1 MRWPPWT
8 ISCPRSWA
16 ETKGA
21 SYEKRLPVLRHCR
34 WGDPSN
40 KVYEDELCY
49 AFYDIAPQAPTH
61 FLVIPK
67 AHIAS
72 VAEVDGGNSAVVAH
86 IFEVIARLCR
96 EKGLESYRVVSNI
109 GEQAGQSVHHLHF
122 HVLSGRDMTWPP
134 G

>member
-1 MRWPPWT
+1 MSDCLFCK
-8 ISCPRSWA
+8 ISA
-16 ETKGA
+16 GEI
-21 SYEKRLPVLRHCR
+21 
-34 WGDPSN
+34 PSN

-49 AFYDIAPQAPTH
+49 AFYDIDPQAPTH

-67 AHIAS
+67 AHIGS
-72 VAEVDGGNSAVVAH
+72 VAEVTVVAH
-86 IFEVIARLCR
+86 IFEVIAKVTKEL
-96 EKGLESYRVVSNI
+96 GLDSYRVVSNI